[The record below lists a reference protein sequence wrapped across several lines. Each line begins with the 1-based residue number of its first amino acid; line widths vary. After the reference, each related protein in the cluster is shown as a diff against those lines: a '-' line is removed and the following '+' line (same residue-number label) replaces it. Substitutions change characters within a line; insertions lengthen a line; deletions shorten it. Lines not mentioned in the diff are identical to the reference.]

1 MNNQQID
8 IYTLGKQSTHKHSP
22 EIPKDWILLDHKA
35 DFAPC
40 KSDGFIF
47 FFIFLIIHN
56 EVW

>member
-47 FFIFLIIHN
+47 FYFPYN
-56 EVW
+56 S